1 MLVQAT
7 SQLVKT
13 ARQLVYSYALAWM
26 PLGFAVWLS
35 GMHLRSYAIAV
46 TGFLLSV
53 LGAFAW
59 TDDSRDENLPQAP

>member
-1 MLVQAT
+1 
-7 SQLVKT
+7 
-13 ARQLVYSYALAWM
+13 M